1 MKNSF
6 SVKAILRKE
15 QPRKDGTGRCPI
27 YFQIIYRGGKTK
39 TPSGKLIHPSQWDE
53 KKKCPKDSLLKN
65 VLMKEESRI
74 YKILLEMENNDEV
87 FTKETILK
95 KIKGEDKIIIN
106 NDFYF
111 HFDEVL
117 NKKFAIEN
125 IAIGTQNHYKNL
137 RNKLKMFRP
146 KLTLDEIDKIFI
158 EDFMYFLK
166 VDLEIGNSGINNHIK
181 NFKAVLNLLVDAK
194 KITECPTK
202 KIKKLHEEPRKNFLN
217 PDDLERLRNADL
229 KLGNLTKG
237 LEYTRDLFLFSC
249 YTGLR
254 DCDIKVLKK
263 KDIVDNK
270 EIIKRQIKTKTEV
283 TIPFNNYW
291 LKILK
296 KYGFDKKKDD
306 DLVFELKSNAVL
318 NRHLKIIGKIAKIKN
333 KINFHDGRHTFGSI
347 LALRGF
353 PINYISDAMGHRSI
367 KTTQIYMNTDKDTLS
382 KLMKNVKF

>member
-74 YKILLEMENNDEV
+74 YKILLEMENNDEA

-137 RNKLKMFRP
+137 RNKLKMFKP

-181 NFKAVLNLLVDAK
+181 NFKAVLNLLIDAK
-194 KITECPTK
+194 KITESPTK

-254 DCDIKVLKK
+254 DCDIKALKK
-263 KDIVDNK
+263 KDIINNN

-283 TIPFNNYW
+283 SIPFNNYW

-306 DLVFELKSNAVL
+306 ELVFEFKSNAVL